1 MKSLFEEDSYQH
13 VKKRINTLS
22 QQHQP
27 QWGKMSVGQMVT
39 HCQYP
44 LKVALDDKPRK
55 RILNPLPLLFKTS
68 MYNDKPWRKNLPT
81 IKVAKITDQRDLDQ
95 ERSKLLALIDG
106 FYEKRTQTEWQV
118 HPFFGK
124 LTPEQWGKMQYK
136 HLDHHLTQF
145 GV

>member
-1 MKSLFEEDSYQH
+1 MKSLFEEKTYAQ
-13 VKKRINTLS
+13 VKERINNLNH
-22 QQHQP
+22 QHQP
-27 QWGKMSVGQMVT
+27 QWGKMSVGQMLT

-44 LKVALDDKPRK
+44 LKLALDDRPRK
-55 RILNPLPLLFKTS
+55 RMLNPLPLLFKTS

-95 ERSKLLALIDG
+95 ERSKLLGLIDD

-118 HPFFGK
+118 HPFFGRF
-124 LTPEQWGKMQYK
+124 TPEQWGKMQYK
-136 HLDHHLTQF
+136 HLDHHLRQF